1 MHRIS
6 SFVNQFSF
14 SRKLAFTFFV
24 CALLTF
30 AVIDIIMNVL
40 YYTVVASSSTEGAA
54 FNTEAFS

>member
-6 SFVNQFSF
+6 GFVNQFSF

-30 AVIDIIMNVL
+30 VVIDIIMNVL

-54 FNTEAFS
+54 FNT